1 MSSGIVFTRHAVNGV
16 SERHLARSQERIARN
31 DAAIPARQMPGA
43 ARPSERICAMKL
55 FESKE
60 SKFESLVR
68 AYSTELFRYAYWLC
82 RDRFVAEDVV
92 QETFARAWQ
101 RLETLR
107 DARAAKA
114 WLYTIVR
121 NEHARLYEKKRPEI
135 DDGQEL
141 DEIIDAGSGTV
152 FDEVE
157 MREALATL
165 PQSYRDPLLLQVL
178 GGFSCA
184 EIGSMMEISEGAV
197 MTRLTR
203 ARIALR
209 KIVAG
214 ETPRKA
220 GER

>member
-1 MSSGIVFTRHAVNGV
+1 MSISRQSGDRRPATRVY
-16 SERHLARSQERIARN
+16 
-31 DAAIPARQMPGA
+31 
-43 ARPSERICAMKL
+43 AMTL

-60 SKFESLVR
+60 SKFASLVR
-68 AYSTELFRYAYWLC
+68 AYSTELYRYAYWLS
-82 RDRFVAEDVV
+82 RDRFVAEDLV

-101 RLETLR
+101 SWDTLR
-107 DARAAKA
+107 DGRAVKA

-121 NEHARLYEKKRPEI
+121 NEHARLYERKRPEI

-141 DEIIDAGSGTV
+141 DEIADACGVTV
-152 FDEVE
+152 LEQIAI
-157 MREALATL
+157 REALAAL
-165 PQSYRDPLLLQVL
+165 PQAYRDPLLLQVL

-184 EIGSMMEISEGAV
+184 EIGRMMEISEGAV

-209 KIVAG
+209 RIAAG
-214 ETPRKA
+214 ETERKV